1 MAEQTTTEG
10 IGEYDYIVIGAGTA
24 GCLLANRLSADP
36 RHRVLLLEAGGRDR
50 YPWIHIPVGYL
61 YTLNNPRTDWCLKT
75 EADAGLNGRALT
87 YPRGRVLGGSSS
99 INGMIYMRGQAADY
113 DGWRDAGNPGW
124 GWDEVLPYFRR
135 HEDHGFIHNAWHGQ
149 GGEWRIERQRLSW
162 PILEAFQQAAAEQG
176 IPPVDDFNTGDNE
189 GCGYFHVNQRKGVRV
204 SAARA
209 FLRPIRHRRN
219 LTVLTHAEVE
229 TLYPVDGRMT
239 GVRFRHDGQHRQAN
253 AGAELII
260 AAGAVHS
267 PVLLQRA
274 GIGPREAL
282 DDLGITVRQD
292 LPGVGENLQD
302 HLQLRTV
309 YRIQG
314 ASTLNE
320 RVHRLWGRVGMGL
333 EYALRRTGPLSMAP
347 SQLGCFAKS
356 HPDQPRANLQY
367 HVQPLSTDR
376 LGDPLH
382 PFPAITA
389 SVCNLRPE
397 SRGRIGLRDADPAST
412 PCIEPGYLATAGDRA
427 VAVAAIRLTRRIMA
441 SAALAPHQPTEHLP
455 GPALESDEALAHAA
469 GDVGTTIFHPV
480 GTCAMGPSPDNGAV
494 VDARLR
500 VHGVPGLRVVDASV
514 MPTITSGNTNS
525 PTLMIAEKAAE
536 MILGER
542 GGSA

>member
-1 MAEQTTTEG
+1 MRDESTAQWA
-10 IGEYDYIVIGAGTA
+10 GEYDYIVIGAGTA
-24 GCLLANRLSADP
+24 GCLLANRLSANP
-36 RHRVLLLEAGGRDR
+36 NHRVLLLEAGGPDR

-75 EADAGLNGRALT
+75 QADAGLNGRALT

-113 DGWRDAGNPGW
+113 EQWVAAGNPGW
-124 GWDEVLPYFRR
+124 GWSEALDYFRQ
-135 HEDHGFIHNAWHGQ
+135 HEDHGFITNQWHSQ

-162 PILEAFQQAAAEQG
+162 PILEAFQRAAAEQG
-176 IPPVDDFNTGDNE
+176 IASVDDFNTGDNE
-189 GCGYFHVNQRKGVRV
+189 GCGYFHVNQRKGLRV
-204 SAARA
+204 SAAKA
-209 FLRPIRHRRN
+209 FLKPIRQRKN
-219 LTVLTHAEVE
+219 LTVLTHAEVQ
-229 TLYPVDGRMT
+229 TLQRIDGRLCAVGFT
-239 GVRFRHDGQHRQAN
+239 HRGQSMRAQAGN
-253 AGAELII
+253 ELIL

-274 GIGPREAL
+274 GIGPAKAL
-282 DDLGITVRQD
+282 NALGITADND

-309 YRIQG
+309 YRVQG
-314 ASTLNE
+314 AKTLNE
-320 RVHRLWGRVGMGL
+320 RVNRLSGRMLMGL

-347 SQLGCFAKS
+347 SQLGCFARS
-356 HPDQPRANLQY
+356 SPAQPRANLQY

-397 SRGRIGLRDADPAST
+397 SRGRVSLRDSNPASA
-412 PCIEPGYLATAGDRA
+412 PCIEPRYLSTQTDRD
-427 VAVAAIRLTRRIMA
+427 VAVEAIKLTRRIMG
-441 SAALAPHQPTEHLP
+441 SAALAAHQPVELLP
-455 GPALESDEALAHAA
+455 GAEITSDEALAAAA
-469 GDVGTTIFHPV
+469 GDVGTTIFDPV
-480 GTCAMGPSPDNGAV
+480 GTCAMGPEPSQGAV

-500 VHGVPGLRVVDASV
+500 VHGEPGLRVVDASV

-525 PTLMIAEKAAE
+525 PTLMIAEKAAA
-536 MILGER
+536 MILADA
-542 GGSA
+542 SA

>member
-1 MAEQTTTEG
+1 MADDTAAEW

-24 GCLLANRLSADP
+24 GCLLANRLSANP
-36 RHRVLLLEAGGRDR
+36 HHRVLLLEAGGKDR

-75 EADAGLNGRALT
+75 EADPGLNGRALA

-113 DGWRDAGNPGW
+113 ESWVNAGNPGW
-124 GWDEVLPYFRR
+124 GWTDVLEYFRR
-135 HEDHGFIHNAWHGQ
+135 HEDHGFIKDEWHDQ

-162 PILEAFQQAAAEQG
+162 PILEAFQKAAAEQG

-204 SAARA
+204 SGARA
-209 FLRPIRHRRN
+209 FLRPIRHRQN

-229 TLYPVDGRMT
+229 TLHRVDGRMT
-239 GVRFRHDGQHRQAN
+239 GVRFRQNGQRLSAN
-253 AGAELII
+253 AGAELIV

-267 PVLLQRA
+267 PVLLQRSGVGSA
-274 GIGPREAL
+274 DAL
-282 DDLGITVRQD
+282 DALGIDVEQD

-309 YRIQG
+309 YRVQG

-320 RVHRLWGRVGMGL
+320 RVHRLSSRMLMGL

-347 SQLGCFAKS
+347 SQLGCFARS
-356 HPDQPRANLQY
+356 SPDQARANLQY

-382 PFPAITA
+382 PFPAITV

-397 SRGRIGLRDADPAST
+397 SRGRVSLRDADPAST
-412 PCIEPGYLATAGDRA
+412 PRIEPHYLSTEGDRA
-427 VAVAAIRLTRRIMA
+427 VAVDAIRLTRRIMG
-441 SAALAPHQPTEHLP
+441 SAALAAHQPAERLP
-455 GPALESDEALAHAA
+455 GAGIDSDEALAHAA

-480 GTCAMGPSPDNGAV
+480 GTCAMGPSPERGAV
-494 VDARLR
+494 VDASLR

-536 MILGER
+536 MILADTAR
-542 GGSA
+542 

>member
-1 MAEQTTTEG
+1 MADG
-10 IGEYDYIVIGAGTA
+10 IAAEWLGDYDYIVIGAGTA
-24 GCLLANRLSADP
+24 GCLLANRLSANP
-36 RHRVLLLEAGGRDR
+36 QPRVLLLEAGGRDR

-75 EADAGLNGRALT
+75 EADSGLNGRALT

-113 DGWRDAGNPGW
+113 ESWVNAGNPGW
-124 GWDEVLPYFRR
+124 GWTDVLEYFRR
-135 HEDHGFIHNAWHGQ
+135 HEDHGFITDEWHGQ
-149 GGEWRIERQRLSW
+149 DGEWRIERQRLSW
-162 PILEAFQQAAAEQG
+162 PILEAFQHAAAEQG
-176 IPPVDDFNTGDNE
+176 IPPVNDFNTGDNE

-209 FLRPIRHRRN
+209 FLRPIRHRPN

-229 TLYPVDGRMT
+229 TLYRVDGRMT
-239 GVRFRHDGQHRQAN
+239 GVRFRQKGQRLSAN
-253 AGAELII
+253 AGTELIV

-267 PVLLQRA
+267 PVLLQRS
-274 GIGPREAL
+274 GIGSVKVL
-282 DDLGITVRQD
+282 SDLGIAVEQD

-320 RVHRLWGRVGMGL
+320 RVHRLSSRVLMGL

-347 SQLGCFAKS
+347 SQLGCFARS
-356 HPDQPRANLQY
+356 NPDQPRANLQY

-397 SRGRIGLRDADPAST
+397 SRRRVSLRDADPAST
-412 PCIEPGYLATAGDRA
+412 PCIEPHYLSTESDRA
-427 VAVAAIRLTRRIMA
+427 VAVDAIRLTRRIMA
-441 SAALAPHQPTEHLP
+441 SAALAAHRPAELLP
-455 GPALESDEALAHAA
+455 GAEIDSDEALAHAA
-469 GDVGTTIFHPV
+469 GNVGTTIFHPV
-480 GTCAMGPSPDNGAV
+480 GTCAMGPTPETGAV
-494 VDARLR
+494 VDSRLR

-536 MILGER
+536 MIL
-542 GGSA
+542 ADATN

>member
-1 MAEQTTTEG
+1 LIEESNMHQARAEDSV
-10 IGEYDYIVIGAGTA
+10 GEYDYIIIGAGTA
-24 GCLLANRLSADP
+24 GCLLANRLSA
-36 RHRVLLLEAGGRDR
+36 
-50 YPWIHIPVGYL
+50 
-61 YTLNNPRTDWCLKT
+61 NPKQ
-75 EADAGLNGRALT
+75 DAGLNGRALT

-113 DGWRDAGNPGW
+113 EGWANAGNPGW
-124 GWDEVLPYFRR
+124 GWAEVLEYFRK
-135 HEDHGFIHNAWHGQ
+135 HEDHGFIANQWHGQ

-176 IPPVDDFNTGDNE
+176 IASVEDFNTGDNE
-189 GCGYFHVNQRKGVRV
+189 GCGYFHVNQRRGVRV
-204 SAARA
+204 SAAKA
-209 FLRPIRHRRN
+209 FLRPIRARKN

-229 TLYPVDGRMT
+229 TLSENAGRMT
-239 GVRFRHDGQHRQAN
+239 AVSFWHRGQRQQAN
-253 AGAELII
+253 AGRE
-260 AAGAVHS
+260 
-267 PVLLQRA
+267 PLLQRS
-274 GIGPREAL
+274 GIGRAAAL
-282 DDLGITVRQD
+282 KDMGIAVAQD

-309 YRIQG
+309 YRISG
-314 ASTLNE
+314 ATTLNE
-320 RVHRLWGRVGMGL
+320 RVNRLSGRLLMGL

-347 SQLGCFAKS
+347 SQLGCFARS
-356 HPDQPRANLQY
+356 SPEQPRANLQY

-397 SRGRIGLRDADPAST
+397 SRGRVSLRDADPAST
-412 PCIEPGYLATAGDRA
+412 PCIEPRYLSTEGDRA
-427 VAVAAIRLTRRIMA
+427 TAVEAIRLTRRIMA
-441 SAALAPHQPTEHLP
+441 SAAFAAHTPVELLP
-455 GPALESDEALAHAA
+455 GSDISSDDALAAAA

-480 GTCAMGPSPDNGAV
+480 GTCAMGPSPEAGAV

-525 PTLMIAEKAAE
+525 PTLMIAEKAAD
-536 MILGER
+536 MILADAPG
-542 GGSA
+542 

>member
-1 MAEQTTTEG
+1 MHQARAEDSV
-10 IGEYDYIVIGAGTA
+10 GEYDYIIIGAGTA
-24 GCLLANRLSADP
+24 GCLLANRLSANP
-36 RHRVLLLEAGGRDR
+36 THQVLLLEAGGRDR

-61 YTLNNPRTDWCLKT
+61 YTLNNPKTDWCLKT
-75 EADAGLNGRALT
+75 EPDAGLNGRALT

-113 DGWRDAGNPGW
+113 EAWANAGNPGW
-124 GWDEVLPYFRR
+124 GWTEVLEYFRK
-135 HEDHGFIHNAWHGQ
+135 HEDHGFIANQWHGQ

-176 IPPVDDFNTGDNE
+176 IASVEDFNTGDNE
-189 GCGYFHVNQRKGVRV
+189 GCGYFHVNQRRGVRV
-204 SAARA
+204 SAAKA
-209 FLRPIRHRRN
+209 FLRPIRARKN

-229 TLYPVDGRMT
+229 TLSENAGRMT
-239 GVRFRHDGQHRQAN
+239 AVSFWHRGQRQQAN
-253 AGAELII
+253 AGRELIL

-267 PVLLQRA
+267 PTLLQRS
-274 GIGPREAL
+274 GIGRAAAL
-282 DDLGITVRQD
+282 KDMGIAVAQD

-309 YRIQG
+309 YRISG
-314 ASTLNE
+314 ATTLNE
-320 RVHRLWGRVGMGL
+320 RVNRLSGRLLMGL

-347 SQLGCFAKS
+347 SQLGCFARS
-356 HPDQPRANLQY
+356 SPEQPRANLQY

-397 SRGRIGLRDADPAST
+397 SRGRVSLRDADPAST
-412 PCIEPGYLATAGDRA
+412 PCIEPRYLSTEGDRA
-427 VAVAAIRLTRRIMA
+427 TAVEAIRLTRRIMA
-441 SAALAPHQPTEHLP
+441 SAAFAAHAPVELLP
-455 GPALESDEALAHAA
+455 GSDISSDDALAAAA

-480 GTCAMGPSPDNGAV
+480 GTCAMGPSPEAGAV

-525 PTLMIAEKAAE
+525 PTLMIAEKAAD
-536 MILGER
+536 MILADAPG
-542 GGSA
+542 